1 MIYIKLS
8 FNVDQP
14 EITVSSRLK
23 AKVENIKTFKCDFA
37 KKMASSF
44 TCYSDVWQHGA

>member
-14 EITVSSRLK
+14 EITALSRLK
-23 AKVENIKTFKCDFA
+23 VTAENVKTFKCDFA

-44 TCYSDVWQHGA
+44 TRYSNV